1 MEDQNESVMNEMQE
15 TRTSLT
21 EKLEALEARVTGVV
35 ENATSTA
42 NQLVENVKDTV
53 HDVTEKVESGLE
65 SAAETFNLTR
75 QTERR
80 PWLLVSLATG
90 FGCMLGYTLNRPGRR
105 SSGSSYA
112 GSSAAPQRSYET
124 WQAGGGLPQQSS
136 APTASQAAPQKE
148 GLFAEEM
155 RRLKGLAV
163 GALMGMARDLVQK
176 SLPESVGNRL
186 AQEFDTMTS
195 KLGAEPIQGP
205 VLEDT
210 ERSEKPTRR
219 ASAQGDGSRM
229 RSGGSSTGLN

>member
-1 MEDQNESVMNEMQE
+1 MNEME
-15 TRTSLT
+15 DTRTSLT

-42 NQLVENVKDTV
+42 NQLVENVKETV

-80 PWLLVSLATG
+80 PWLLVGLATG
-90 FGCMLGYTLNRPGRR
+90 FGCILGYTLNRRAGR
-105 SSGSSYA
+105 SSGSTYA
-112 GSSAAPQRSYET
+112 GPSAAPQRSYET
-124 WQAGGGLPQQSS
+124 WQVGGGLPQQSS
-136 APTASQAAPQKE
+136 ASQAAPQKE
-148 GLFAEEM
+148 GFFAEEM

-219 ASAQGDGSRM
+219 TSAQGDGSRM